1 MSPCTREIG
10 DLDQLRVVI
19 SGMERES
26 LNRRATN
33 RAFQWALDALK
44 DQSRRARLYPK
55 SHPLRA
61 LQRGPGNAHFGHS
74 NRSVCCPPLM
84 NDLMMMM
91 TAAVVVID
99 VERRTSR
106 SHVSASFQTRTSC
119 SCNKHLCEKLR
130 DLGTPPRAKEGRAE
144 EAKVIRVVALR
155 DPKEGGCGCGGRE
168 SLPPPSSS

>member
-1 MSPCTREIG
+1 
-10 DLDQLRVVI
+10 
-19 SGMERES
+19 
-26 LNRRATN
+26 
-33 RAFQWALDALK
+33 
-44 DQSRRARLYPK
+44 
-55 SHPLRA
+55 
-61 LQRGPGNAHFGHS
+61 
-74 NRSVCCPPLM
+74 M

-130 DLGTPPRAKEGRAE
+130 DAEGEGRREEE

-155 DPKEGGCGCGGRE
+155 DPKEDAAAAAANRFL
-168 SLPPPSSS
+168 LPPHHDCDYISRCNGRASSGT